1 MFPDGPQRI
10 HVGVSSCLLGNN
22 VRYDGQNRQHD
33 HVMALCENF
42 TCIAICPEYAI
53 GLGIPRA
60 PINIIKVTDNHYRV
74 KGSANPHL
82 DVTEELV
89 DYADHIHQSMPEI
102 CGYIFKSRSPSC
114 GVASTPYFDPD
125 GNQLGVMDGIYSGR
139 IKQLAPTLPIV
150 EEVQLTD
157 KENQKAFEDAVR
169 QYAVSH
175 GMIS

>member
-1 MFPDGPQRI
+1 MYPAGPKHI
-10 HVGVSSCLLGNN
+10 HVGVSSCLLGYN

-33 HVMALCENF
+33 SVLALCENF

-60 PINIIKVTDNHYRV
+60 PINIIEIARDRYRV

-82 DVTEELV
+82 DVTDELV
-89 DYADHIHQSMPEI
+89 DYADHIHQSIPEI

-125 GNQLGVMDGIYSGR
+125 GNQLGVTDGIYSRR
-139 IKQLAPTLPIV
+139 IKQLAPNLPIV

-157 KENQKAFEDAVR
+157 GKNQKAFEDAVR
-169 QYAVSH
+169 SYAANH
-175 GMIS
+175 GIAG